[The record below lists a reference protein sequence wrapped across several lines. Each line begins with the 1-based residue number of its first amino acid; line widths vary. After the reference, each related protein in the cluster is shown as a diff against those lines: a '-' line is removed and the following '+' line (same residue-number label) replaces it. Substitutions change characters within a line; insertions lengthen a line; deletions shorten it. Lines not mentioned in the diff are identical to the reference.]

1 MNNQTSKVL
10 LLTEKPKDARLIR
23 EMLTGTS
30 GTPFEVEWVRNPS
43 QVTIPPGL
51 EKWDAILLDWDP
63 AGSQGW
69 NALSKVR
76 KEFPATAIVILTG
89 KADEE
94 PALKAI
100 RSGAQDFLSK
110 REMDSRLLIRSLR
123 YAIERKRLESKIQ
136 DDLSCRKS
144 PENSHLEAAVEQ
156 LADGVIITDG
166 QGRILYANPAFS
178 TFFETTPQAILG
190 RRYHELWENHR
201 KKEFEA
207 AFREG
212 TTWKGRVTQRRKNGN
227 SRDVDVVITPLRDEK
242 NGSAVNFVVIE
253 KDVTD
258 EVQIQWHLRHM
269 QKMQGLEKL
278 AGGIAHDFN
287 TLLSTIVINTEMALF
302 DRENSTAQRC
312 LPLVLQ
318 AAERGK
324 ELVKQI
330 VAFSRLREQPRK
342 PTRVSPVLQESLRF
356 LRSSLPKNIEIREDL
371 VTLSDVVLADPSQIH
386 QILLNLC
393 ANAADAMREEGG
405 LLEVK
410 LNVVDMDP
418 GVLATRPDLP
428 PGSYLRLTVRDTGEG
443 MPPEIMERI
452 FDPFFTTKKT
462 GEGSGMGLAVVHG
475 LVESYGGA
483 VDVYSQVGLG
493 STFHVYFPRVED
505 NPEPGNLFP
514 EDLTG
519 KKERILL
526 VDDEETQLFSMQSML
541 KRMDYRVTARRSSL
555 DALSDFE
562 KDPNGFDLVIT
573 DQTMPGMTGIR
584 LAQALLKIRPE
595 IPIIL
600 CTGYSEVVNLEEAKA
615 KGVREFMLK
624 PFSTGEMAEA
634 IRRILR
640 YPREK

>member
-1 MNNQTSKVL
+1 MIQQ
-10 LLTEKPKDARLIR
+10 
-23 EMLTGTS
+23 MLTGTS
-30 GTPFEVEWVRNPS
+30 GVAFEVKGYRNPS
-43 QVTIPPGL
+43 GALPPPEMG
-51 EKWDAILLDWDP
+51 KWDVILLDWAR

-69 NALSKVR
+69 DDLSRVR
-76 KEFPATAIVILTG
+76 KEFPGTAIVILAGT
-89 KADEE
+89 ADEE
-94 PALKAI
+94 AALKAI
-100 RSGAQDFLSK
+100 RSGAQDYLSK

-123 YAIERKRLESKIQ
+123 YAIERKRLESKIL

-144 PENSHLEAAVEQ
+144 PENSRLEAAVEQ

-166 QGRILYANPAFS
+166 QGRILYANSAFS
-178 TFFETTPQAILG
+178 KFYESTPQEMLG
-190 RRYHELWENHR
+190 RPFPELWENPWS
-201 KKEFEA
+201 KEFEE

-212 TTWKGRVTQRRKNGN
+212 RKWKGRVPQKKKNGN
-227 SRDVDVVITPLRDEK
+227 SRDMDVAITPLRDES
-242 NGSAVNFVVIE
+242 GSAANFVVRE
-253 KDVTD
+253 RDVTR
-258 EVQIQWHLRHM
+258 EGQIEQHLRQIQ
-269 QKMQGLEKL
+269 KTKGLETL
-278 AGGIAHDFN
+278 AGGIAHGFN

-302 DRENSTAQRC
+302 DLERSTAQRC
-312 LPLVLQ
+312 LPLVLE
-318 AAERGK
+318 AAEQGK

-330 VAFSRLREQPRK
+330 LAFSRLREQPRK
-342 PTRVSPVLQESLRF
+342 PIKVSPVLQESLRL

-410 LNVVDMDP
+410 LNVVDMDL
-418 GVLATRPDLP
+418 GVLATRPALQ

-452 FDPFFTTKKT
+452 FDPFFTTRKG
-462 GEGSGMGLAVVHG
+462 GEGSGMGLALVHD

-483 VDVYSQVGLG
+483 VDVYSDVDLG
-493 STFHVYFPRVED
+493 STFHVYLPRVED
-505 NPEPGNLFP
+505 EPEPGGCFP
-514 EDLTG
+514 ETLTG

-526 VDDEETQLFSMQSML
+526 VDDEETQLFSMQCML
-541 KRMDYRVTARRSSL
+541 KRLDYRVTARRNSQ

-562 KDPNGFDLVIT
+562 TDPNGFDLVIT

-584 LAQALLKIRPE
+584 LAQALLEIRPD

-600 CTGYSEVVNLEEAKA
+600 CTGYSEVVNREEAKA